1 MPKSLKNLKWLIKK
15 TLQLLL
21 LFVDDTGPYV
31 CTRWVVKKA
40 ETAVWEKGCPAL
52 PTIKTA
58 RKAAKIIWY
67 DWRGPSCRK
76 TENSL
81 CQKNPK
87 KNYLDKTL
95 LYLNQKNSFLNR

>member
-1 MPKSLKNLKWLIKK
+1 MPKSLKNRNWLKKK
-15 TLQLLL
+15 FQLLL
-21 LFVDDTGPYV
+21 LFADDIGPYV

-67 DWRGPSCRK
+67 DWRGPSCREN
-76 TENSL
+76 ENSL
-81 CQKNPK
+81 CQIMISTN
-87 KNYLDKTL
+87 
-95 LYLNQKNSFLNR
+95 

>member
-1 MPKSLKNLKWLIKK
+1 MINKK
-15 TLQLLL
+15 KFQLLL
-21 LFVDDTGPYV
+21 LFVDDIGPYV

-67 DWRGPSCRK
+67 MTDEVLHAGRIK
-76 TENSL
+76 TVYA
-81 CQKNPK
+81 KRNPK
-87 KNYLDKTL
+87 KNCLEQGFALPEFKKKL
-95 LYLNQKNSFLNR
+95 FLILIDV